1 MKSIEDI
8 AGRYRSIILD
18 YEEFL
23 LALRQPLRTTFRV
36 SPLKSAR
43 AEILGLLS
51 NLPISPLPFWSDGYV
66 LDGDRLPLGNHLAHF
81 LGHIY
86 IQEAASMLPPLLL
99 APQPGEEVLDLCA
112 APGSKTTQLAQFM
125 ENSGL
130 IVANDVRPDRIK
142 ALAFNLERMGVLNT
156 VITNLNGNRFGH
168 LLPDYFD
175 RVLIDA
181 PCSAEATI
189 NKSRAVLY
197 QWGEKNIE
205 RMATIQIGLLLAGF
219 RALKPGGTL
228 IYSTCTYAPEENEM
242 VVNYLLRR
250 HPQADVM
257 PVQVDGLKIRA
268 GVTEWKGHQ
277 LDERVINCGRLLPQD
292 NPTSGFFL
300 AHIAK
305 N

>member
-8 AGRYRSIILD
+8 AGRYQSIIPD
-18 YEEFL
+18 YDEFL
-23 LALRQPLRTTFRV
+23 QALSRPLRTTFRL

-43 AEILGLLS
+43 AKILDLLC
-51 NLPISPLPFWSDGYV
+51 NLPISPLPFCTDGYV
-66 LDGDRLPLGNHLAHF
+66 LNDDRLPLGNHLAHF

-99 APQPGEEVLDLCA
+99 APQPGDEVLDLCA
-112 APGSKTTQLAQFM
+112 APGSKTTQLAQVM

-142 ALAFNLERMGVLNT
+142 ALAFNLDRMGVLNT
-156 VITNLNGNRFGH
+156 VITNFNGNRFGH

-197 QWGEKNIE
+197 HWGEKNIE

-228 IYSTCTYAPEENEM
+228 VYSTCTYAPEENEI

-250 HPQADVM
+250 HPQAEVM
-257 PVQVDGLKIRA
+257 PVQVNGLKIRP
-268 GVTEWKGHQ
+268 GVTEWKGHR
-277 LDERVINCGRLLPQD
+277 LDERVTQCGRVLPQD
-292 NPTSGFFL
+292 NQTSGFFL
-300 AHIAK
+300 GYIAK